1 MVIVVIDAFQIV
13 MDDGHVHPDGAPP
26 GTDEQPSADGY
37 DALGNGPDGHVCM
50 NMKYMSDPAQLNDC
64 PGIEIETCPAR
75 AELQS
80 ATDVSSAAICLNIT

>member
-1 MVIVVIDAFQIV
+1 
-13 MDDGHVHPDGAPP
+13 
-26 GTDEQPSADGY
+26 
-37 DALGNGPDGHVCM
+37 M